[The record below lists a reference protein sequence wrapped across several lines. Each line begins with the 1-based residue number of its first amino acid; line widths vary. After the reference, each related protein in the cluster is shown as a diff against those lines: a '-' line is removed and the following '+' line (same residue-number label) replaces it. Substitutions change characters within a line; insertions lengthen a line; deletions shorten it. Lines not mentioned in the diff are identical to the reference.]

1 MVNEIKEEQ
10 SIELKPI
17 ELMSSKAIDI
27 NNSLENFV
35 DDIATLENRD
45 TLEEKLLVDAFKRED
60 EFFLLQDQSSIKD
73 INDSINHLDLKQD
86 EDH

>member
-1 MVNEIKEEQ
+1 MVNDIKEEQ

-73 INDSINHLDLKQD
+73 INDSINNLDLKQD

>member
-1 MVNEIKEEQ
+1 MVNDIKEEQ

-17 ELMSSKAIDI
+17 EHMSSKAIDI

-73 INDSINHLDLKQD
+73 INDSINNLDLKQD

>member
-1 MVNEIKEEQ
+1 MVNDIKEEQ

-73 INDSINHLDLKQD
+73 INDSINHLD
-86 EDH
+86 

>member
-1 MVNEIKEEQ
+1 
-10 SIELKPI
+10 
-17 ELMSSKAIDI
+17 MSSKAIDI

-86 EDH
+86 EDQ

>member
-1 MVNEIKEEQ
+1 MVNDIKEEQ

-73 INDSINHLDLKQD
+73 INDSINNLDLKQD
-86 EDH
+86 EDQ

>member
-1 MVNEIKEEQ
+1 MVNDIKEEQ

-35 DDIATLENRD
+35 DDIATQENRD

-73 INDSINHLDLKQD
+73 INDSINNLDLKQD

>member
-1 MVNEIKEEQ
+1 MVNDIKEEQ

>member
-1 MVNEIKEEQ
+1 
-10 SIELKPI
+10 
-17 ELMSSKAIDI
+17 MSSKAIDI

-73 INDSINHLDLKQD
+73 INDSINNLDLKQD
-86 EDH
+86 EDQ

>member
-1 MVNEIKEEQ
+1 MVNDIKEEQ

-73 INDSINHLDLKQD
+73 INDSINNLDLKQD
-86 EDH
+86 KDQ

>member
-1 MVNEIKEEQ
+1 
-10 SIELKPI
+10 
-17 ELMSSKAIDI
+17 MSSKAIDI

-45 TLEEKLLVDAFKRED
+45 TLEEKLLVDAFKRDD

-86 EDH
+86 EDQ

>member
-1 MVNEIKEEQ
+1 
-10 SIELKPI
+10 
-17 ELMSSKAIDI
+17 MSSKAIDI

-73 INDSINHLDLKQD
+73 INDSINNLDLKQD
-86 EDH
+86 KDQ